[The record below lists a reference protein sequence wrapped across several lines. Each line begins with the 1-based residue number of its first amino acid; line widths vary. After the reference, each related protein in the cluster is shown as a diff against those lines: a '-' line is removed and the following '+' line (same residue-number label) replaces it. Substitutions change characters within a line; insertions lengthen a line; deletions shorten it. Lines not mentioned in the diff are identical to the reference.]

1 MVELYTM
8 MRYLQYS
15 MLEEGYRDSTGKV
28 RSLKHFDNWA
38 ATFGEQV
45 TAVELKPEGTGF
57 RLKTRF
63 ARFYNLP
70 ELMNRWKEAADIQ
83 TADMLKLPVPEA
95 EYITIQTE
103 PSEAQKAMVQSLA
116 ERAEKIRK
124 EKIDPR
130 EDNMLKITSDGRK
143 LALDQRIMNPLLADD
158 PGSKVNACVDNV
170 FKIWRESTPT
180 KGTQLIF
187 SDLSTPKGRAEPK
200 KEETKEGAEAEG
212 EAAATE
218 EETIME
224 ASVYE
229 DIRKK
234 LIAKGI
240 PPHEIAFIH
249 DANTEAQKA
258 ELFAKVRN
266 GQVRVLLGSTQK
278 MGAGT
283 NVQTKLVASHDLDCP
298 WRPADLEQRAGRI
311 VRRGNENKKVR
322 IFRYVTKGT
331 FDAYTWGLV
340 ESKQKFIGQIMTSKS
355 PARSIEDVDA
365 TALSYAE
372 VKMLATGDTRIK
384 EKMDLDIQ
392 VTKLKMLKSNHQAQQ
407 YEMQDKVRGYYPNKI
422 KETQLYI
429 DCLNADLPV
438 LEAHPAKEDAFSM
451 TVMGTVYTE
460 RKEAGKAI
468 VAACRLMDDPGKE
481 IELGEY
487 RGFPMK
493 LCFDG
498 AKFKVTMKQ
507 HLTHTAELSDDVV
520 GNITRINNA
529 LEKIPQSLERHRE
542 NMARLHKE
550 LESAKEE
557 AERPFAQEAELL
569 EKSARL
575 AELNTVLDNEEK
587 GRGGEPAREP
597 EEDDGREGGKPSI
610 LKSLKEYER
619 PAPAAYGAGR
629 GQEREAI

>member
-1 MVELYTM
+1 M
-8 MRYLQYS
+8 
-15 MLEEGYRDSTGKV
+15 
-28 RSLKHFDNWA
+28 
-38 ATFGEQV
+38 
-45 TAVELKPEGTGF
+45 
-57 RLKTRF
+57 
-63 ARFYNLP
+63 
-70 ELMNRWKEAADIQ
+70 
-83 TADMLKLPVPEA
+83 
-95 EYITIQTE
+95 
-103 PSEAQKAMVQSLA
+103 
-116 ERAEKIRK
+116 
-124 EKIDPR
+124 
-130 EDNMLKITSDGRK
+130 
-143 LALDQRIMNPLLADD
+143 
-158 PGSKVNACVDNV
+158 
-170 FKIWRESTPT
+170 
-180 KGTQLIF
+180 
-187 SDLSTPKGRAEPK
+187 
-200 KEETKEGAEAEG
+200 
-212 EAAATE
+212 
-218 EETIME
+218 
-224 ASVYE
+224 
-229 DIRKK
+229 
-234 LIAKGI
+234 
-240 PPHEIAFIH
+240 
-249 DANTEAQKA
+249 
-258 ELFAKVRN
+258 
-266 GQVRVLLGSTQK
+266 
-278 MGAGT
+278 
-283 NVQTKLVASHDLDCP
+283 
-298 WRPADLEQRAGRI
+298 EQRAGRI
-311 VRRGNENKKVR
+311 VRRGNENEKVR

-365 TALSYAE
+365 PALSYAE

>member
-1 MVELYTM
+1 
-8 MRYLQYS
+8 
-15 MLEEGYRDSTGKV
+15 
-28 RSLKHFDNWA
+28 
-38 ATFGEQV
+38 
-45 TAVELKPEGTGF
+45 
-57 RLKTRF
+57 
-63 ARFYNLP
+63 
-70 ELMNRWKEAADIQ
+70 
-83 TADMLKLPVPEA
+83 
-95 EYITIQTE
+95 
-103 PSEAQKAMVQSLA
+103 
-116 ERAEKIRK
+116 
-124 EKIDPR
+124 
-130 EDNMLKITSDGRK
+130 MLKITSDGRK

-158 PGSKVNACVDNV
+158 PGRKVNACVDNV
-170 FKIWRESTPT
+170 FKIWQESTPA

-200 KEETKEGAEAEG
+200 KEEAKESAEGTETEG

-240 PPHEIAFIH
+240 PSHEIAFIH

-283 NVQTKLVASHDLDCP
+283 NVQTKLIASHDLDCP

-311 VRRGNENKKVR
+311 VRR
-322 IFRYVTKGT
+322 
-331 FDAYTWGLV
+331 
-340 ESKQKFIGQIMTSKS
+340 
-355 PARSIEDVDA
+355 
-365 TALSYAE
+365 
-372 VKMLATGDTRIK
+372 
-384 EKMDLDIQ
+384 
-392 VTKLKMLKSNHQAQQ
+392 
-407 YEMQDKVRGYYPNKI
+407 
-422 KETQLYI
+422 
-429 DCLNADLPV
+429 
-438 LEAHPAKEDAFSM
+438 
-451 TVMGTVYTE
+451 
-460 RKEAGKAI
+460 
-468 VAACRLMDDPGKE
+468 GKE

-542 NMARLHKE
+542 NMVRLHKE

-557 AERPFAQEAELL
+557 AERPFAQEEELL

-587 GRGGEPAREP
+587 GRGGEPARET
-597 EEDDGREGGKPSI
+597 EEEEGRQGIPDCD
-610 LKSLKEYER
+610 
-619 PAPAAYGAGR
+619 P
-629 GQEREAI
+629 